1 MKEMRYAE
9 SNAKDYAQ
17 HSNPNKASSVMAFAN
32 YQVLIPLP

>member
-17 HSNPNKASSVMAFAN
+17 HSDPNKASSVMIFAN
-32 YQVLIPLP
+32 HQLLIPLP